1 MAGKELVRTGKREDG
16 EGISGRQWRVG
27 VLLKGSTKRCSVLF
41 NDGDREDYDRSE
53 QVQFISHAQPCVLS
67 GPYQFYQFERLGVT
81 VKESPLPPRKPPK
94 VIKQEKP
101 AIAETGQRVIAL
113 RRDEWHLG
121 TIVDLRKP
129 TGLWAWADPFPIV
142 IIKFDN
148 GFTYGYP
155 HAVER
160 FWPISTD
167 LRIAEDHTLKVE
179 PMRSS
184 NNLDLKRKESSGAS
198 THQPASAKRN
208 GSDESEHMQR
218 TNVAFVDNTEE
229 NSLSTFCDARAKA
242 TKS

>member
-1 MAGKELVRTGKREDG
+1 M
-16 EGISGRQWRVG
+16 
-27 VLLKGSTKRCSVLF
+27 F

-167 LRIAEDHTLKVE
+167 FTDRGGPYTQSRADAIIKQFRFKKEGVQRSIDPPTRLRK
-179 PMRSS
+179 
-184 NNLDLKRKESSGAS
+184 KEWI
-198 THQPASAKRN
+198 
-208 GSDESEHMQR
+208 
-218 TNVAFVDNTEE
+218 
-229 NSLSTFCDARAKA
+229 
-242 TKS
+242 